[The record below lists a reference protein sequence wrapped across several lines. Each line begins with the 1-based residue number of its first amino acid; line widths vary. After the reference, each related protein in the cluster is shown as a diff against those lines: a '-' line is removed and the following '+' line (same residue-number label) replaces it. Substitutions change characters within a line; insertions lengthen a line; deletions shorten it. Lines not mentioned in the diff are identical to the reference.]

1 MTTSTTVA
9 VLHDNH
15 MSYLHRRAAALLLQ
29 LAEHPYE
36 DGWALLR
43 EEPAAVVHMAAMA
56 LQATVTE
63 LAQQQNTSIL
73 AILERS
79 GVRVCVN
86 DACEHGLT
94 TTDTAVI
101 AAPF

>member
-1 MTTSTTVA
+1 MTTATTVA

-29 LAEHPYE
+29 LAEHPQE

-43 EEPAAVVHMAAMA
+43 EEPAAVVHMAAIA
-56 LQATVTE
+56 LHATATE
-63 LAQQQNTSIL
+63 LAAQQNTSLL

-79 GVRVCVN
+79 GIRTCAT
-86 DACEHGLT
+86 DACGHGLST
-94 TTDTAVI
+94 ADTAVI
-101 AAPF
+101 AAHL

>member
-1 MTTSTTVA
+1 MTTTVA

-29 LAEHPYE
+29 LAEHPLE

-43 EEPAAVVHMAAMA
+43 EEPAAVVHIAAMA
-56 LQATVTE
+56 LQATATE

-73 AILERS
+73 AVLERS
-79 GVRVCVN
+79 GVRVCAN
-86 DACEHGLT
+86 DACEHGLAT
-94 TTDTAVI
+94 ADTVVI
-101 AAPF
+101 ATHV